1 MKQQKKDLSGGLILI
16 AIGLIA
22 LVGQFVTI
30 SLPADFGLL
39 IVPGLGAL
47 FLVWGIL
54 TRKAGLVIPG
64 GILSGVGWGSYA
76 IAGPFSI
83 WQGDNEGGVFLIFL
97 GLGFAL
103 ITVVTA
109 VFTKETHWWALI
121 PGGIIAFVGVS
132 ILFGG
137 AFLTVLTFLGKLWPV
152 ILILLGISI
161 LVGANRNKR
170 PEEKL
175 VTEK

>member
-64 GILSGVGWGSYA
+64 GILSGV
-76 IAGPFSI
+76 
-83 WQGDNEGGVFLIFL
+83 
-97 GLGFAL
+97 
-103 ITVVTA
+103 
-109 VFTKETHWWALI
+109 
-121 PGGIIAFVGVS
+121 
-132 ILFGG
+132 
-137 AFLTVLTFLGKLWPV
+137 
-152 ILILLGISI
+152 
-161 LVGANRNKR
+161 R
-170 PEEKL
+170 
-175 VTEK
+175 